1 MNFPASLRMPSFGAS
16 SRPGGLSTRLPQIV
30 AAVLVIAI
38 AWQGVQLIWLLRHRA
53 PAPAAVNTAT
63 SVTVPQEMSR
73 NDVQSIVS
81 AHLFGVANI
90 ENADPNNAPPTQVAL
105 VLAGV
110 MATED
115 PKRGY
120 AIVGESAANAKVH
133 LVGSPLPGGVRLYAV
148 YPDRVL
154 IDRNGQIET
163 LALPRQPGGLA
174 PPRVASTPASNGNFA
189 ENVRRLAQSNPNAFG
204 EVLRPQPVFAN
215 GTQRGYR
222 VYPGRDRKQ
231 FAQLGLQP
239 GDLVTS
245 INGTPLDDPA
255 RGQEVLNTMATSDRV
270 NVTVERNGQT
280 QQLTLNMA
288 QVTLPPSDA
297 PAAPP
302 SGANPETE

>member
-1 MNFPASLRMPSFGAS
+1 MNFPASLRMPSFSTS
-16 SRPGGLSTRLPQIV
+16 SRPGGLPARLPQIV
-30 AAVLVIAI
+30 SAVLVIAI
-38 AWQGVQLIWLLRHRA
+38 AWQGVQLIWLLRQRP
-53 PAPAAVNTAT
+53 PAPVAVNTAS
-63 SVTVPQEMSR
+63 SVTVPDQTSR
-73 NDVQSIVS
+73 NDVQTIVS
-81 AHLFGVANI
+81 AHLFGVANV

-133 LVGSPLPGGVRLYAV
+133 LVGSQLPGGVRLYAV

-163 LALPRQPGGLA
+163 LALPRQPGGFA
-174 PPRVASTPASNGNFA
+174 PARVASAPTNAGFA

-255 RGQEVLNTMATSDRV
+255 RGQEILNTMATSDRV

-288 QVTLPPSDA
+288 QVTLPPSEA